1 MNLTLAQA
9 RAMRW
14 PFRNPRQPMGLL
26 LEQGAITAHDLQR
39 ASRAAYSPRFK
50 AACLLLLHE
59 VLPTPSVAT
68 ASIPHR
74 VPLLDQPSSPPFPKV
89 CPICDSKLQ
98 VKGSAWECVADR
110 THYWLH
116 RVNLLRTARQQWI
129 DGLPLEEQQ
138 YRADIWQTA
147 NDLEAREQFLL
158 DHALKYPAGS

>member
-14 PFRNPRQPMGLL
+14 PFRNPRQPMGQLL
-26 LEQGAITAHDLQR
+26 DQGAITAHDLQR

-59 VLPTPSVAT
+59 MLPIPDT
-68 ASIPHR
+68 A
-74 VPLLDQPSSPPFPKV
+74 VPAITRRGLLLDQPPSPLIPQL
-89 CPICDSKLQ
+89 CPICNSKLRISG
-98 VKGSAWECVADR
+98 KCWECVTDR
-110 THYWLH
+110 AHYWRH
-116 RVNLLRTARQQWI
+116 RANRLRAARQRWI
-129 DGLPLEEQQ
+129 ESLPPDEQQ

-147 NDLEAREQFLL
+147 SDLDAREQFLL